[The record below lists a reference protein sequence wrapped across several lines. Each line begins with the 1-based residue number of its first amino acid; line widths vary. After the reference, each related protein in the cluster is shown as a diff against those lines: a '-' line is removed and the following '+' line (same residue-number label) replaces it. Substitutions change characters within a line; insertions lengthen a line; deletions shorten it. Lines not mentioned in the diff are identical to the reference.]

1 MADEDVMQK
10 SESWY
15 SARWNHLP
23 AATLVVDA
31 QSRCIVEAN
40 AMMGRM
46 CGRESDTLVGVCV
59 TELLPE
65 MLDAGLRLL
74 LANPSENGIS
84 IRTQLKMQD
93 GSGIPVWVVLSR
105 PFDFEGRSLIVGE
118 VRNAAREVDMEDRL
132 AAKRWAL
139 RAYASAAL
147 TLVSAK
153 SSATLLQDIC
163 EAITQDSPFLLAY
176 VGFFGPAP
184 DYMVTVKAKAG
195 QAADYLDGIE
205 ISGSKDRVSGQ
216 GPVGMAFRSGVSQ
229 VIEDVDTDPRY
240 APWRDLAHRYGIR
253 SSMTVP
259 FPISAGEIGVL
270 GVNTASRNAF
280 GPVVRE
286 AFEHLAQE
294 ITVGMES
301 LRQREQIDRERLAR
315 EEAQQSFVNALT
327 AAVGAIAGAVEAG
340 DPFTAGHQ
348 RRVSKVACNIGRA
361 MGWSEYELQGLEMA
375 AMVHD
380 IGKLAVPQQILNK
393 PGRLTPEE
401 FARVKVHVNVGYRIL
416 KDIPFPWPVAG
427 MAWQHHEKLD
437 GSGYPL
443 GLKGDAILPGAR
455 ILAVAD
461 IVESMA
467 CDRPYRKA
475 LGVDVALQEVESL
488 AAQGKLDAEV
498 VKACVRLFREEGY
511 QLPRAE
517 EDEYL
522 HAEMLAGL
530 ARMDNP
536 SALGSLSG

>member
-46 CGRESDTLVGVCV
+46 CGRESDALVGVCV

-139 RAYASAAL
+139 RAYAAAAL

-163 EAITQDSPFLLAY
+163 DAITQDSPFLLAY
-176 VGFFGPAP
+176 VGIVGPAP
-184 DYMVTVKAKAG
+184 EYRMTVQAKAG
-195 QAADYLDGIE
+195 RAEAYLEGIE
-205 ISGSKDRVSGQ
+205 ISGSKDLQSGQ
-216 GPVGMAFRSGVSQ
+216 GPVGMAFRTGVSQ
-229 VIEDVDTDPRY
+229 IVADVDTDLNY
-240 APWRDLAHRYGIR
+240 VPWREHAQRHGIR
-253 SSMTVP
+253 CSMTVP
-259 FPISAGEIGVL
+259 FMIAAEQKGIL
-270 GVNTASRNAF
+270 GVYSGSGNAF

-286 AFEHLAQE
+286 AFAHLAQE
-294 ITVGMES
+294 IAVGMES
-301 LRQREQIDRERLAR
+301 LRRREQIDRERLAR

-498 VKACVRLFREEGY
+498 VEACVRLFREEGY

>member
-1 MADEDVMQK
+1 MADEGTIRK

-147 TLVSAK
+147 TLVSAT
-153 SSATLLQDIC
+153 STATLLQDIC
-163 EAITQDSPFLLAY
+163 DAITQDSPFLLAY
-176 VGFFGPAP
+176 VGVVGPAP
-184 DYMVTVKAKAG
+184 EYRMTVQAKAG
-195 QAADYLDGIE
+195 RAQSYLDGIE
-205 ISGSKDRVSGQ
+205 ISGSKDLQSGQ
-216 GPVGMAFRSGVSQ
+216 GPVGMAFRTGVSQ
-229 VIEDVDTDPRY
+229 IVSDVDTDVNY
-240 APWRDLAHRYGIR
+240 APWREHAHRHGIR
-253 SSMTVP
+253 CSMTVP
-259 FPISAGEIGVL
+259 FVIAAEQKGIL
-270 GVNTASRNAF
+270 GVYSANANAF

-294 ITVGMES
+294 IGVGLES
-301 LRQREQIDRERLAR
+301 LRQREQIERERLAR

-348 RRVSKVACNIGRA
+348 RRVSKVACDIGRA

-401 FARVKVHVNVGYRIL
+401 FARVKVHANVGYRIL

-443 GLKGDAILPGAR
+443 GLKGEAILPGAR

-467 CDRPYRKA
+467 CERPYRKA
-475 LGVDVALQEVESL
+475 LGVDIALQEVESL

-498 VKACVRLFREEGY
+498 VKACVRMFREEGY

-522 HAEMLAGL
+522 HAEMLAG
-530 ARMDNP
+530 
-536 SALGSLSG
+536 